1 MEQIHENGSRKVHMT
16 LTPEQL
22 EQMWKLFHSL
32 KQEAL
37 WASHY
42 DLAEKTKY
50 LTATE
55 WKEFLLLPE
64 VVEHVRVEMEI
75 IRKSAMNELFAN
87 AGDSNSVGKAQLM
100 NAIAKYDED
109 NSAKEGPIFIYTY
122 VPLNSEQA
130 KAPHTQSER
139 TDIFRRPPENPF
151 KG

>member
-1 MEQIHENGSRKVHMT
+1 MT
-16 LTPEQL
+16 LTPDQIRT
-22 EQMWKLFHSL
+22 MWNHFHNL
-32 KQEAL
+32 KREAL
-37 WASHY
+37 YLSHY

-75 IRKSAMNELFAN
+75 IRKTAMNELFAN

-109 NSAKEGPIFIYTY
+109 NSVKEGPIFIYTY

-130 KAPHTQSER
+130 KAPHTQAER
-139 TDIFRRPPENPF
+139 TDIFRKPPKSPF
-151 KG
+151 EE